1 MASCAYMGW
10 NNTNN
15 SKVSSWSDR
24 TKGSDMFW
32 GGASGVP
39 YEYQIQLSNQT
50 KEDLW
55 ITVPHLADDNYVR
68 NLAYMVKQQL
78 SPGLRVWVEYSNE
91 VWNGGFAQF
100 QYAYNVLQPKYGV
113 ANSELAYGRR
123 SAEIFDIFSSQLN
136 DPKRLVRVVAG
147 QNANSWV
154 LDQALTGATVNGT
167 VKADV
172 AAVAPYFTVDIDK
185 LYQQY
190 LSGKVNLDNVFSDL
204 HSAVDS
210 VIASAGKN
218 EQVAAARGIPLVAY
232 EGGQHLVAKPGEQ
245 HNNQGFVDLLSN
257 INRDPR
263 MGDLYKYMLDQ
274 WYGEGGKTF
283 VFAGETMTSTKWGS
297 WGLKENYL
305 DNNAVKFRAVQDYL
319 KALPHSPAD
328 FNKDG
333 AVDQSDYQI
342 WRSTLGSRTILSAD
356 ANGNGIVDAADYIVW
371 SEEMAKAALASS
383 SLANAS
389 PIPEPVAL
397 FLLAQAAC
405 ICLYE
410 NKCISVVR
418 SQRVARRR

>member
-1 MASCAYMGW
+1 MAYVRYMGW

-39 YEYQIQLSNQT
+39 YEYQIQLSNET

-113 ANSELAYGRR
+113 TNSELAYGRR

-154 LDQALTGATVNGT
+154 LDQALTGHGKWHREGRRCRVS
-167 VKADV
+167 
-172 AAVAPYFTVDIDK
+172 PYFTVDIDK

-218 EQVAAARGIPLVAY
+218 EQVAAGRAAFPWSPT
-232 EGGQHLVAKPGEQ
+232 K
-245 HNNQGFVDLLSN
+245 
-257 INRDPR
+257 
-263 MGDLYKYMLDQ
+263 
-274 WYGEGGKTF
+274 
-283 VFAGETMTSTKWGS
+283 AGS
-297 WGLKENYL
+297 
-305 DNNAVKFRAVQDYL
+305 
-319 KALPHSPAD
+319 
-328 FNKDG
+328 
-333 AVDQSDYQI
+333 I
-342 WRSTLGSRTILSAD
+342 
-356 ANGNGIVDAADYIVW
+356 
-371 SEEMAKAALASS
+371 
-383 SLANAS
+383 
-389 PIPEPVAL
+389 
-397 FLLAQAAC
+397 
-405 ICLYE
+405 
-410 NKCISVVR
+410 
-418 SQRVARRR
+418 